1 MYYYCVCVFCKR
13 NSMGSGGGVGGIL
26 LDGSAL
32 LAAVDDEHGG
42 ASLGPGAD
50 HLLRKLRY
58 SNIPTVQMG
67 SKVYVYNM
75 KLFFLRKGISYGPG
89 LSAYEVSLLESIAK
103 LHLFDFFTM
112 NTSFIDDTVNEIALA
127 WPESRGRFL
136 HVVSDCNKD
145 VALKLS
151 NHGWLI
157 IILRLADD
165 VEERAM
171 GNDNVTVGYIM
182 KPSREEDFAKR
193 GSFPLNPTQ
202 NGLIFMPITFE
213 LPLSSQL
220 QEIDIVLHKAT
231 DEIVSIE
238 MSTSSE
244 CFDKIT
250 YTTGMHEL
258 ESQSGA
264 LLGAMVKTQAAEHWF
279 MPERSHFR
287 LIMPKVYIKHKSD
300 ICMIDPLDNIYAV
313 LDRLKIQQIL
323 LGLENLN
330 VEGRCK
336 IRAPHFLKVDNFS
349 EPNLVHRLLEAKLT
363 LPSIVKPQVACGVA
377 DAHSMRMP
385 KLFPGAK
392 QLLTTLGAA
401 IVFRAEDFNGL
412 SVPLPV
418 VVQEYVDH
426 ASTLFKFYVLGD
438 KVFHAVKKST
448 PNADSLIKLSE
459 KNGLKPLLFDSLKSL
474 PTAKEKQLTADHQ
487 QIDLEL
493 VTDAACWLRRMLDLT
508 IFGFDVVI
516 QENTGDHVI
525 VDVNYLPSFK
535 EVPDNVAIPAFWE
548 AILSKYK
555 SKKS

>member
-1 MYYYCVCVFCKR
+1 
-13 NSMGSGGGVGGIL
+13 MGSGGGVGGIL

-58 SNIPTVQMG
+58 SNIPTV
-67 SKVYVYNM
+67 
-75 KLFFLRKGISYGPG
+75 
-89 LSAYEVSLLESIAK
+89 SLLESIAK
-103 LHLFDFFTM
+103 LHSFDFFTM

-157 IILRLADD
+157 IILNIEGGGSSENSSMIYIHKL
-165 VEERAM
+165 EELPLTVFHLNRKAM

-182 KPSREEDFAKR
+182 KPSREEDFAK
-193 GSFPLNPTQ
+193 
-202 NGLIFMPITFE
+202 

-258 ESQSGA
+258 E
-264 LLGAMVKTQAAEHWF
+264 
-279 MPERSHFR
+279 R
-287 LIMPKVYIKHKSD
+287 YIKHKSD

-377 DAHSMRMP
+377 DAHSM
-385 KLFPGAK
+385 
-392 QLLTTLGAA
+392 A

-555 SKKS
+555 SKKICFDLFLPATMHHNSGLIYG

>member
-1 MYYYCVCVFCKR
+1 
-13 NSMGSGGGVGGIL
+13 MGSGGGVGGIL

-42 ASLGPGAD
+42 ASLSPGVD

-58 SNIPTVQMG
+58 SNIPT
-67 SKVYVYNM
+67 
-75 KLFFLRKGISYGPG
+75 GISYGPG
-89 LSAYEVSLLESIAK
+89 LSAHEVSLLESTAK
-103 LHLFDFFTM
+103 LHSFDFFTM
-112 NTSFIDDTVNEIALA
+112 NTSSIDDTVNEIAHA

-145 VALKLS
+145 VALKLG

-157 IILRLADD
+157 IILNIEGGGTSENSSMLFIHKL
-165 VEERAM
+165 EELPLTVFHLNRKAM

-213 LPLSSQL
+213 LPISSQL

-238 MSTSSE
+238 MSTYSE

-250 YTTGMHEL
+250 YTTGMQEL
-258 ESQSGA
+258 E
-264 LLGAMVKTQAAEHWF
+264 
-279 MPERSHFR
+279 R
-287 LIMPKVYIKHKSD
+287 YIKRKSE

-377 DAHSMRMP
+377 DAHSM
-385 KLFPGAK
+385 
-392 QLLTTLGAA
+392 A

-412 SVPLPV
+412 SVPLPA

-426 ASTLFKFYVLGD
+426 ASTLFKFYVLGER
-438 KVFHAVKKST
+438 VFHAVKKST

-459 KNGLKPLLFDSLKSL
+459 KNGLRPLLFDSLKSL
-474 PTAKEKQLTADHQ
+474 PTAKEKQLMADHQ
-487 QIDLEL
+487 QINLEL

>member
-1 MYYYCVCVFCKR
+1 
-13 NSMGSGGGVGGIL
+13 MGSGGGVGGIL

-42 ASLGPGAD
+42 ASLGPGAN

-58 SNIPTVQMG
+58 SNIPT
-67 SKVYVYNM
+67 
-75 KLFFLRKGISYGPG
+75 GISYGPG
-89 LSAYEVSLLESIAK
+89 LSAHEVSLLESIAK
-103 LHLFDFFTM
+103 LHSFDFFTM

-157 IILRLADD
+157 IILNIEGGGSSDNSSTIYIHKL
-165 VEERAM
+165 EELPLTVFHLNRKAM

-258 ESQSGA
+258 E
-264 LLGAMVKTQAAEHWF
+264 
-279 MPERSHFR
+279 R
-287 LIMPKVYIKHKSD
+287 YIKHKSD

-336 IRAPHFLKVDNFS
+336 IRAPHFLK
-349 EPNLVHRLLEAKLT
+349 
-363 LPSIVKPQVACGVA
+363 
-377 DAHSMRMP
+377 
-385 KLFPGAK
+385 
-392 QLLTTLGAA
+392 A

-426 ASTLFKFYVLGD
+426 TSTLFKFYVLGD

-448 PNADSLIKLSE
+448 PNAESLIKLSE

>member
-1 MYYYCVCVFCKR
+1 MLFIHKLEELPLTVF
-13 NSMGSGGGVGGIL
+13 
-26 LDGSAL
+26 
-32 LAAVDDEHGG
+32 
-42 ASLGPGAD
+42 
-50 HLLRKLRY
+50 HLNRK
-58 SNIPTVQMG
+58 
-67 SKVYVYNM
+67 
-75 KLFFLRKGISYGPG
+75 
-89 LSAYEVSLLESIAK
+89 
-103 LHLFDFFTM
+103 
-112 NTSFIDDTVNEIALA
+112 
-127 WPESRGRFL
+127 
-136 HVVSDCNKD
+136 
-145 VALKLS
+145 
-151 NHGWLI
+151 
-157 IILRLADD
+157 
-165 VEERAM
+165 AM

-213 LPLSSQL
+213 LPISSQL

-238 MSTSSE
+238 MSTYSE

-250 YTTGMHEL
+250 YTTGMQEL
-258 ESQSGA
+258 E
-264 LLGAMVKTQAAEHWF
+264 
-279 MPERSHFR
+279 R
-287 LIMPKVYIKHKSD
+287 YIKRKSE

-377 DAHSMRMP
+377 DAHSM
-385 KLFPGAK
+385 
-392 QLLTTLGAA
+392 A

-412 SVPLPV
+412 SVPLPA

-426 ASTLFKFYVLGD
+426 ASTLFKFYVLGER
-438 KVFHAVKKST
+438 VFHAVKKST

-459 KNGLKPLLFDSLKSL
+459 KNGLRPLLFDSLKSL
-474 PTAKEKQLTADHQ
+474 PTAKEKQLMADHQ
-487 QIDLEL
+487 QINLEL